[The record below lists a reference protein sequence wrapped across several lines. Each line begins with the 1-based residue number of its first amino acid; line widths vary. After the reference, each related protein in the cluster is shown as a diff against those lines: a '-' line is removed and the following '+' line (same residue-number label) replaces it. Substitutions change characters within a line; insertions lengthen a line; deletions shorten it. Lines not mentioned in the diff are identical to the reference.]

1 MRYFY
6 VQIGIVLCVL
16 LSVSVHADAQLN
28 EAFKLTAS
36 DTAAIDRF
44 GWSVGLSG
52 TTTVIGSIW
61 DDDAGNIS
69 GSAYLFDTT
78 TGSQLLKL
86 TASDA
91 AAGDQFGTSVAIN
104 GATTLVGANWDDDAG
119 GQSGS
124 AYLFNTNT
132 GNELF
137 KLTASDAAAGD
148 EFGYAMSISGNTAI
162 IGARVGDSLLAADSG
177 SAYLFNTTTGSE
189 LLKLTAADAAAGD
202 EFGYA
207 MSLSG
212 NTAIVGARFDDDAGS
227 SSGSAYLFD
236 ITTGN
241 ELFKLTASD
250 AAVGDQFGSAV
261 AISGNIAIVGSLAD
275 DDAGTNSGSAYVF
288 DVTTGNELF
297 KLTASDAGLG
307 DLFGL
312 SVAIN
317 GNIAIIGSILDDD
330 GGSESGS
337 AYLFDVTTGNE
348 LSKLTASDAAAGDT
362 FGFFVAI
369 NSDTAVIGSRFDNNG
384 AGIQSGSAYV
394 FDVVPEPATLSLL
407 ALGGVRMITRNS
419 RRLTQ

>member
-16 LSVSVHADAQLN
+16 LSAPVHAQAQFN

-36 DTAAIDRF
+36 DTAAGDRF
-44 GWSVGLSG
+44 GWSGGLSG

-61 DDDAGNIS
+61 DDDAGGNS
-69 GSAYLFDTT
+69 GSAYLYDTN
-78 TGSQLLKL
+78 TGNQLLKL

-91 AAGDQFGTSVAIN
+91 AAGDQFGTAVAIN

-148 EFGYAMSISGNTAI
+148 EFGFSAALTGNTAL
-162 IGARVGDSLLAADSG
+162 IGARVGDSPLAADSG
-177 SAYLFNTTTGSE
+177 SAYLFNTTTGNE
-189 LLKLTAADAAAGD
+189 LLKLTASDAAAGD

-236 ITTGN
+236 TTTGN
-241 ELFKLTASD
+241 QLFKLTASD
-250 AAVGDQFGSAV
+250 AAAADQFGSAV

-275 DDAGTNSGSAYVF
+275 DDNGTNSGSAYVF
-288 DVTTGNELF
+288 DVTTGNQLF
-297 KLTASDAGLG
+297 KLTASDASQF

-312 SVAIN
+312 SVAIS
-317 GNIAIIGSILDDD
+317 GNIAIIGSILDSDA
-330 GGSESGS
+330 GSQSGS
-337 AYLFDVTTGNE
+337 AYLFDVTTGNQ
-348 LSKLTASDAAAGDT
+348 LSKLTASDAAANDT

-384 AGIQSGSAYV
+384 AGSQSGSAYV
-394 FDVVPEPATLSLL
+394 FNVVPEPATLSLL